1 VALINTEFL
10 SQSTNI
16 GQIKL
21 LPVENLNQKKL
32 IYFSVNQFEKR
43 LNNQFRIAQTTAAAT
58 AKIIAYS
65 RSGTRR
71 PIDAPQSEQNFG

>member
-1 VALINTEFL
+1 LIIQVLKFVFFSAKFRE
-10 SQSTNI
+10 
-16 GQIKL
+16 
-21 LPVENLNQKKL
+21 L

-43 LNNQFRIAQTTAAAT
+43 LINQFTITQTTAAAT
-58 AKIIAYS
+58 AKTITYS